1 MTDVTK
7 ITLTTKEVNQ
17 IIVDY
22 LASKGQIEHGQLV
35 KVTWSVDRF
44 TPIVSSVTIE
54 QSNFQHAEE

>member
-35 KVTWSVDRF
+35 KVTWNVDRF
-44 TPIVSSVTIE
+44 TPVVSSVTIE
-54 QSNFQHAEE
+54 QSKF